1 MGRKPRQ
8 KLKRPAK
15 KLTRIRLGLGLS
27 QNERRVSAYSRAM
40 WLKAYLNFCR
50 LAFNERFKPIKGYK
64 PVRWLIVSI
73 AFLVGTVLGDAL
85 GYSLLDLAKPVIRLQ
100 TPDHWLATVLFGVI
114 LFLLF
119 LIDGA
124 RRYHDRVDKELKAE
138 NGKAVE
144 ELQSDRA
151 LRVRNVEELSM
162 MAGRVEQTILLLSRD
177 EEAALKMLTL
187 LPEQLNR
194 ALYTCY
200 GLSGESTFKGDW
212 SYTTKLPDDR
222 RERIDWLWNVK
233 DRLADL
239 IKDET
244 PDDNLVVDRTDLP
257 AEVFKA

>member
-1 MGRKPRQ
+1 
-8 KLKRPAK
+8 
-15 KLTRIRLGLGLS
+15 
-27 QNERRVSAYSRAM
+27 M
-40 WLKAYLNFCR
+40 WLKTYLNFCR
-50 LAFNERFKPIKGYK
+50 LAFDERFKPLKGYK
-64 PVRWLIVSI
+64 PVRWLSVFIV
-73 AFLVGTVLGDAL
+73 FVVGTVLGDAL

-100 TPDHWLATVLFGVI
+100 TPDHWLATGLFGVI

-124 RRYHDRVDKELKAE
+124 RRYHDKVIKELIAQ
-138 NGKAVE
+138 NSKAVE

-177 EEAALKMLTL
+177 EEAALKMLTM
-187 LPEQLNR
+187 LPEKLNK
-194 ALYTCY
+194 ALYICY

-212 SYTTKLPDDR
+212 SYTTKLPDDK

-239 IKDET
+239 IKEET
-244 PDDNLVVDRTDLP
+244 PGDDVVVAKADLP